1 MLLHENAFGLT
12 GDRKKSIF
20 STELIKPK
28 VFTLREELCLWNG
41 DVLRKIIPCAKACTC
56 FVDQEDIGFF
66 TMASSE
72 IWNSLSLGLV
82 DASFCCFRSITES
95 LCVLPPPLLK
105 PSTSAC
111 YLTTGV
117 ERKCVDL
124 EKNTYIPEPPLN
136 AFFQGISKYPWNLL

>member
-1 MLLHENAFGLT
+1 MVMF
-12 GDRKKSIF
+12 
-20 STELIKPK
+20 
-28 VFTLREELCLWNG
+28 
-41 DVLRKIIPCAKACTC
+41 LRKIIPCAKACTC

-95 LCVLPPPLLK
+95 RCVLPPPLLK

-136 AFFQGISKYPWNLL
+136 AFFQGISKYPWNLLWKFDHILVSMRLKLTVTCVLGISICKILIEFMGS

>member
-1 MLLHENAFGLT
+1 MLFHENAFGLT
-12 GDRKKSIF
+12 GNRKQSIF
-20 STELIKPK
+20 STKLIKPK
-28 VFTLREELCLWNG
+28 AFTLREELCLWNG
-41 DVLRKIIPCAKACTC
+41 DVSKKNDPMCKSTHLFCSSRGHQ
-56 FVDQEDIGFF
+56 VF
-66 TMASSE
+66 TTASSE
-72 IWNSLSLGLV
+72 IWNALSLGLV
-82 DASFCCFRSITES
+82 DASFCCFCSITES
-95 LCVLPPPLLK
+95 LCVLAPPLLK